1 MMRQSNKNNNII
13 IRVVTSICS

>member
-1 MMRQSNKNNNII
+1 MRQSNKNNNII